1 MASAAVPFKT
11 SAGQAELSTRQR
23 RVSQRHRTVLF
34 LIDGK
39 RSAAEVCRM
48 ALLAGVPESCFDEL
62 LAQGLIALPVPLFA
76 APAVSVPT
84 VSVPTVSLPAV
95 SLPADVPAE
104 AETLHVD
111 LPLRG
116 VGRMNAPLDSILPPS
131 RTLQPE
137 STLSAEGMLDEA
149 RGVDPWAVSR
159 GASTD
164 AVADAVAEAREL
176 LMNAVRTQAPVA
188 GSLTLLRLRRAGSR
202 AELAALLGEVEARLN
217 KPHRSLVAAQILQ
230 RVRARLGEPLDS
242 TCSPA

>member
-11 SAGQAELSTRQR
+11 PAGQAELSTRQR

-62 LAQGLIALPVPLFA
+62 LAQGLIALPATLFA
-76 APAVSVPT
+76 APAAAVPVVSV
-84 VSVPTVSLPAV
+84 SADLPG
-95 SLPADVPAE
+95 E

-111 LPLRG
+111 LPLQG
-116 VGRMNAPLDSILPPS
+116 VDSLNAALDSTLPPS

-137 STLSAEGMLDEA
+137 STTSADAMLDEA
-149 RGVDPWAVSR
+149 RSVDPWAVPR
-159 GASTD
+159 GGSTD

-217 KPHRSLVAAQILQ
+217 RPRRSLVAAQMMQ
-230 RVRARLGEPLDS
+230 RVRALLGQPVDS
-242 TCSPA
+242 TLSPA

>member
-11 SAGQAELSTRQR
+11 SAGHAELSTRQR

-62 LAQGLIALPVPLFA
+62 LAQGLIALPAPLFVA
-76 APAVSVPT
+76 LAVSAPAF
-84 VSVPTVSLPAV
+84 
-95 SLPADVPAE
+95 SLPADVSAE
-104 AETLHVD
+104 AAMLHVD

-116 VGRMNAPLDSILPPS
+116 VDRMNAPLDSILPPS

-149 RGVDPWAVSR
+149 RSVDPWAVPR

-217 KPHRSLVAAQILQ
+217 KPHRSLVAAQMLQ
-230 RVRARLGEPLDS
+230 RVRALLGEPTDS
-242 TCSPA
+242 TLSPA